1 MTSTVIRVKRR
12 IDDEPYDKFV
22 LNCKRIK
29 LNDETNKI
37 ETLDP
42 EKENTQTIL
51 KLAATVNDDED
62 INTHLT
68 KLNKSVAEE
77 LVQKVRKPTD
87 VLSKLREQ
95 FKSDKKNHRYKI
107 VKCFRSTDNDG
118 ESSDSIIKDVTVV
131 DVIKENVA
139 DEQKEIIKAATTS
152 ESDAI
157 SKFVYDLYLV
167 DSGVEAIKLNIDNL
181 ISIQPFDDL
190 VYQTN
195 DEVLDSD
202 IDSEDSNDE
211 ANWRNEYPDTDEN
224 LSIGEEDMRRAVEEL
239 NFGSGKNPISLKNV

>member
-12 IDDEPYDKFV
+12 IDDQPYDKFV

-29 LNDETNKI
+29 LDDGTNQI
-37 ETLDP
+37 ETKYEP
-42 EKENTQTIL
+42 EKENTQTVL
-51 KLAATVNDDED
+51 KFATTVNDDED

-87 VLSKLREQ
+87 ILSKLREQ
-95 FKSDKKNHRYKI
+95 LKSDKKNHRYKI
-107 VKCFRSTDNDG
+107 VKCFRSTNNDG
-118 ESSDSIIKDVTVV
+118 ESSDKTIKDVTFV

-139 DEQKEIIKAATTS
+139 DQEKESIKTASTS
-152 ESDAI
+152 NESDAI

-167 DSGVEAIKLNIDNL
+167 ASGVEPTEFNIDNY

-195 DEVLDSD
+195 DETFDSD

-211 ANWRNEYPDTDEN
+211 AHWRNEYPDTDEN
-224 LSIGEEDMRRAVEEL
+224 ISIGEEDMRRAVEDL
-239 NFGSGKNPISLKNV
+239 HFGSGKN